1 MREGART
8 QAGLLLLQQTGLV
21 SCHVAQLG
29 GASAPNGHTE
39 PRHQRERL
47 PGGGR
52 RGVGDAG
59 ALPLP
64 LLLRAAPQGWRL
76 PVGQSQARRSFSL
89 PAKAGCFC
97 PGAEVSH
104 TADRRM
110 QTMVVA
116 VEWGVK
122 CAGGTGQPLTWA
134 GPG

>member
-8 QAGLLLLQQTGLV
+8 QAGLLFLQQTGLV

-29 GASAPNGHTE
+29 GAPTGHTE

-52 RGVGDAG
+52 CGVGDAG
-59 ALPLP
+59 ALPVP
-64 LLLRAAPQGWRL
+64 PLLRAAPQEWRL
-76 PVGQSQARRSFSL
+76 PVGQSQAPRSIFL

-97 PGAEVSH
+97 PGAGVSH
-104 TADRRM
+104 PADRRM

-122 CAGGTGQPLTWA
+122 RAGGTGQPLTWA